1 MSRRLA
7 AIALLVLLTVPA
19 VAAPAPDFDAERETQ
34 KYLDRL
40 TPEQRAKSDAYF
52 EGGYW
57 LQLWSFLYG
66 AVVYGALLR
75 SGISR
80 RMREL
85 ASRVTRFANVD
96 VFIYWVLFLLLTTI
110 VFFPLT
116 VYSGFFREH
125 QYGLATQGFGGW
137 MGDQAKGLL
146 VNLVLG
152 GLAIVG
158 LWAILRRAT
167 KRWWIYGSLALVG
180 FMFVTALISPVFI
193 APLFNKY
200 TPLAD
205 PAVRGPILQLAQA
218 NGIHTGKVYVMDASR
233 QTTRVSA
240 NVSGA
245 FGTERITLN
254 DNLLRRT
261 SLPEIRAVLAHEI
274 GHYALN
280 HIYKMVIFFGIVVFV
295 AFAFVKWG
303 SDLAFRRW
311 GERWGITEIGDVA
324 SLPLLLLLM
333 SIALFVLT
341 PVTNTIIRV
350 QESEA
355 DIFGLNAAREPDG
368 FAEVSLKL
376 AEYRKLAPGPLEE
389 MIFFDHPSGRSRIRM
404 AMQWKA
410 AHLTSP

>member
-1 MSRRLA
+1 MIRRLA
-7 AIALLVLLTVPA
+7 AIALLVILSVPA
-19 VAAPAPDFDAERETQ
+19 VAAPAPAFDAERETQ

-40 TPEQRAKSDAYF
+40 TPEQRARSDAYF

-66 AVVYGALLR
+66 LAVYGALLVG
-75 SGISR
+75 GISR
-80 RMREL
+80 RVRDL
-85 ASRVTRFANVD
+85 AARVTRFTNVH
-96 VFIYWVLFLLLTTI
+96 VFVYWILFLLLTTI

-116 VYSGFFREH
+116 VYSGFVREH

-137 MGDQAKGLL
+137 MGDRAKELL
-146 VNLVLG
+146 LNFVLG

-167 KRWWIYGSLALVG
+167 KRWWLYGSLALIG
-180 FMFVTALISPVFI
+180 FMFFAAIISPVFI

-205 PAVRGPILQLAQA
+205 PAVRGPILQLAHA
-218 NGIHTGKVYVMDASR
+218 NGIHTDKVSVMDASR
-233 QTTRVSA
+233 QSTRVSA

-261 SLPEIRAVLAHEI
+261 SLPEIRAVMAHEI

-311 GERWGITEIGDVA
+311 GEGWGVTSIGDIA
-324 SLPLLLLLM
+324 SLPLLILLA
-333 SIALFVLT
+333 SIAFFVMT
-341 PVTNTIIRV
+341 PVTNSIIRV
-350 QESEA
+350 QEAEA

-389 MIFFDHPSGRSRIRM
+389 MIFFDHPSGRSRIHM
-404 AMQWKA
+404 AMRWKA
-410 AHLTSP
+410 AQLAAP